1 MRRLLPVLLSVLLVA
16 PCALAA
22 QDATQAW
29 LLTPGRRVRVAYAGD
44 GARIGTLIELA
55 ADTLAVQWENGAGTA
70 RMARTRVNRLD
81 VSRGMRGSE
90 RGSRAKVGFAVGAGL
105 GLLIGYVSSKSDDNC
120 AAGDACDIASGLAT
134 GIGALMLGGIG
145 AGIGAI
151 SGRASE
157 SWENVPLSPSRMGL
171 VVPVRGHGAGVGLA
185 LAF

>member
-1 MRRLLPVLLSVLLVA
+1 LLVA
-16 PCALAA
+16 PCALPA

-70 RMARTRVNRLD
+70 RMARTRVNRID
-81 VSRGMRGSE
+81 VSRGMRGGDK
-90 RGSRAKVGFAVGAGL
+90 GSRAKVGFAVGAGL
-105 GLLIGYVSSKSDDNC
+105 GLLIGAVSSKSNDGCAGSDSCDDIVN
-120 AAGDACDIASGLAT
+120 GLAT

-171 VVPVRGHGAGVGLA
+171 VVPVSGRGAGVGLA
-185 LAF
+185 VGF